1 MHSSEFLRDHY
12 YHMENT
18 TLLEVLPWKQDI
30 KQKFLSPFSRILKTC
45 AKNPTALSQSKATSV
60 RPRLILLT
68 RTATRGGCCVC
79 LQVVSAALSPPTN
92 QMHSSSLHSEFWT
105 NTFSRSAAGGW
116 EDQINC
122 SSYQGTFWRLQFAQE
137 AIQMAVPSSLGLFN
151 TDTELYEK
159 AIFKH
164 QIP

>member
-1 MHSSEFLRDHY
+1 MHSSEFLRDHC

-45 AKNPTALSQSKATSV
+45 AKNPMALSQSNVTSV
-60 RPRLILLT
+60 WPRLLLLT

-79 LQVVSAALSPPTN
+79 LQVISAALSPPTN
-92 QMHSSSLHSEFWT
+92 RIHSSSLHSKFWT
-105 NTFSRSAAGGW
+105 NTFSRSAAGSW

-122 SSYQGTFWRLQFAQE
+122 SSYQGTFWSPQFAQE
-137 AIQMAVPSSLGLFN
+137 AIQMTVPSSLGPFS

-159 AIFKH
+159 AILKH